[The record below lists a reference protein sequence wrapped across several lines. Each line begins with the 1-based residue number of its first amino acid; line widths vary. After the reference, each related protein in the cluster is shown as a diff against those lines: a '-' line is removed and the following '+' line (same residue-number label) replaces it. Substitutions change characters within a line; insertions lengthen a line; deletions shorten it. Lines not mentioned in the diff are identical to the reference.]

1 MKIVISTEYY
11 HLIRSGGAWWV
22 TSLYL
27 PEWNSLLA
35 EIWGKRLIHHMY
47 HLPFTTMREVIRP
60 SPSSSSCK
68 IIYTIFAGAWRRT
81 TTLPVESRRSALRLD
96 AGSSAAPM
104 HYVWFWSR
112 FFWDMFLCYAAS
124 GGCLQ
129 PLPMK
134 ANNSNSYVLSNFNQ
148 PWRKE
153 KNWPTIWKIARNSWL
168 ITALKNQ

>member
-1 MKIVISTEYY
+1 MRGLVGYII
-11 HLIRSGGAWWV
+11 
-22 TSLYL
+22 YL
-27 PEWNSLLA
+27 PEWYSLFA

-47 HLPFTTMREVIRP
+47 HLPFTTMREVIRLNTDRKFCLSVYP

-68 IIYTIFAGAWRRT
+68 IIYTVFAGVWRRDDNT
-81 TTLPVESRRSALRLD
+81 TEESRRSALRLD
-96 AGSSAAPM
+96 AGSPAAPM
-104 HYVWFWSR
+104 NYVWFWSR

-153 KNWPTIWKIARNSWL
+153 KIGLPYER
-168 ITALKNQ
+168 